1 MHSNCQK
8 LKLPFEV
15 LIQGPNGNR
24 FVRKLVPEAE
34 TLMAV
39 EQEPLVRRARS
50 SPVKTKKAAAPV
62 ETTTKTATT
71 EPTNESVP
79 AKVNPKQSVIA
90 SISQKDVTTVAGVAE
105 DKQTPTEA
113 STSSVEPKET
123 ASESQPKETVP
134 RGKRE
139 DAVMRDDDDEAAREE
154 DAVVG
159 AARDEGMGQ
168 AAREDEEKPA
178 ARDDAA
184 VARDDAVKDRDDAAV
199 ARDDAPVVAQEDD
212 KGKEDDS
219 QVGSAIGLIPL
230 QLLPIAKLPALS
242 AIKQGIDLKLLH
254 AKAAKDVAA
263 AHVAAH
269 ADVLKHL
276 AGAKF
281 IAAPLKLGPLGAHLA
296 AGKAAAIGHLDA
308 FGSHLKALKV
318 AKLPVFPAIL

>member
-24 FVRKLVPEAE
+24 FIRKLVPEAE
-34 TLMAV
+34 TVMAV
-39 EQEPLVRRARS
+39 EQAPLVRRARS
-50 SPVKTKKAAAPV
+50 SPVKTQKAKAPV
-62 ETTTKTATT
+62 ETTPNTATS
-71 EPTNESVP
+71 ESTNESVQ
-79 AKVNPKQSVIA
+79 AKVKSNPSVIA
-90 SISQKDVTTVAGVAE
+90 SLSEKEVTN
-105 DKQTPTEA
+105 PTEA

-123 ASESQPKETVP
+123 TTESKETVP

-139 DAVMRDDDDEAAREE
+139 DAVMRDDDDASVRE
-154 DAVVG
+154 DAPVGEEAPVV
-159 AARDEGMGQ
+159 ADA
-168 AAREDEEKPA
+168 AAREDAPFREDAAVGEEAAAREDDETIAAAKDEEKSA
-178 ARDDAA
+178 ARDDDAG
-184 VARDDAVKDRDDAAV
+184 REDDA
-199 ARDDAPVVAQEDD
+199 
-212 KGKEDDS
+212 

-242 AIKQGIDLKLLH
+242 AIKQGIDLKLFQ

-281 IAAPLKLGPLGAHLA
+281 IAAPLKLGPLGGHLA
-296 AGKAAAIGHLDA
+296 AAKAATIGHLDA
-308 FGSHLKALKV
+308 FGSHLKALKAA
-318 AKLPVFPAIL
+318 AKLPVLPAIL